1 MASENNEEIVRYL
14 RDNAVLRD
22 ALGLS
27 ADACLAVEPLGKGE
41 HNENYVFCEGGTGQR
56 FVLRV
61 NRVSQPFH
69 TKQVAYEYAALR
81 ALEQSGCTPRPLY
94 CDASAAAPG
103 NGVLME
109 SFCPGSELDFDDLKP
124 GDLQK
129 VARLMASVHAVPV
142 DESCG
147 LYRPDDPLKQ
157 LFNECV
163 DRFSVYKGTAL
174 EDARFTRW
182 IERFF
187 AETQKKIDASPDP
200 DENRRII
207 NTETLP
213 SHFLLLHD
221 GGEGKDAAAWG
232 APAEPA
238 AAANSGAAQPSAD
251 AASSGLAAT
260 AGAGALAPT
269 PSDSSGTF
277 VDWERPI
284 LGEVAQDLA
293 FFVAPST
300 TFWDSAYLFPH
311 KDIQPFLDEYWRTVD
326 GRFDKGRFEAR
337 FDAYLAVS
345 VLRSQTWFCKNAA
358 RYAQGAG
365 AHTVQRT
372 FDKWDI
378 YTSDE
383 FNEMLLRECF

>member
-1 MASENNEEIVRYL
+1 MTNENNEEIARYL
-14 RDNAVLRD
+14 RDNTALRAALGFGAD
-22 ALGLS
+22 ALLT
-27 ADACLAVEPLGKGE
+27 AEPLGKGE
-41 HNENYVFCEGGTGQR
+41 HNENYVFCEEGAPQR

-61 NRVSQPFH
+61 NRVAQPFH

-103 NGVLME
+103 NGVLVE
-109 SFCPGSELDFDDLKP
+109 SFCPGSELDFDNLKL

-129 VARLMASVHAVPV
+129 VAHLMASVHAVPAN
-142 DESCG
+142 ESCG

-157 LFNECV
+157 LFSECV
-163 DRFSVYKGTAL
+163 DRFSVYRGTAL

-187 AETQKKIDASPDP
+187 AETQKKIDASPDS
-200 DENRRII
+200 DDDRHII

-221 GGEGKDAAAWG
+221 DGEGKGAAAWS
-232 APAEPA
+232 ATAEPGA
-238 AAANSGAAQPSAD
+238 TGDSGAAESASGV
-251 AASSGLAAT
+251 SSGCAVVAC
-260 AGAGALAPT
+260 AGALAPSNS
-269 PSDSSGTF
+269 PGTF

-311 KDIQPFLDEYWRTVD
+311 KDIQPFLDEYWRAVD
-326 GRFDKGRFEAR
+326 GRFDKGAFEAR

>member
-1 MASENNEEIVRYL
+1 MK
-14 RDNAVLRD
+14 
-22 ALGLS
+22 
-27 ADACLAVEPLGKGE
+27 VEPLGKGE
-41 HNENYVFCEGGTGQR
+41 HNENYVFCEEGAPQR

-61 NRVSQPFH
+61 NRVAQPFH
-69 TKQVAYEYAALR
+69 TKQVAYEHAALR
-81 ALEQSGCTPRPLY
+81 ALEQSGCTPRALY
-94 CDASAAAPG
+94 CDASAVVPG
-103 NGVLME
+103 NGVLVE
-109 SFCPGSELDFDDLKP
+109 SFCPGSELDFDNLKP

-129 VARLMASVHAVPV
+129 VAHLMASVHAVPAN
-142 DESCG
+142 ESCG

-163 DRFSVYKGTAL
+163 DRFSVYRGTAL

-187 AETQKKIDASPDP
+187 VETQKKIEASPDP
-200 DENRRII
+200 DEDRHII

-221 GGEGKDAAAWG
+221 GGEESGAAAWS
-232 APAEPA
+232 ATAEPGA
-238 AAANSGAAQPSAD
+238 AADSGAAESASG
-251 AASSGLAAT
+251 ASSGCAVA
-260 AGAGALAPT
+260 AGAGALAPSGG
-269 PSDSSGTF
+269 PGTF

-311 KDIQPFLDEYWRTVD
+311 KDIQPFLDEYWRAVD
-326 GRFDKGRFEAR
+326 GRFDKGAFEAR

>member
-1 MASENNEEIVRYL
+1 MTNENNEEIARYL
-14 RDNAVLRD
+14 RDNTALCA

-27 ADACLAVEPLGKGE
+27 ADACLKVEPLGKGE
-41 HNENYVFCEGGTGQR
+41 HNENYVFCEEGAPQR

-61 NRVSQPFH
+61 NRVAQPFH
-69 TKQVAYEYAALR
+69 MKQVSYEYAALR

-103 NGVLME
+103 NGVLVE
-109 SFCPGSELDFDDLKP
+109 SFCFGSELDFNNLKP

-129 VARLMASVHAVPV
+129 VAHLMASVHAVPAN
-142 DESCG
+142 ESCG

-163 DRFSVYKGTAL
+163 DRFSVYRGTAL
-174 EDARFTRW
+174 ENARFTQW

-200 DENRRII
+200 DDDRHII

-221 GGEGKDAAAWG
+221 GGEGKGAAA
-232 APAEPA
+232 ASRCVVKSPA
-238 AAANSGAAQPSAD
+238 AATLPASGADSGTSAGTAAGAAS
-251 AASSGLAAT
+251 AASS
-260 AGAGALAPT
+260 
-269 PSDSSGTF
+269 SIGTF

-311 KDIQPFLDEYWRTVD
+311 KDIQPFLDEYWRAVD
-326 GRFDKGRFEAR
+326 GRFGKGAFEAR

>member
-1 MASENNEEIVRYL
+1 MTNENNEEIARYL
-14 RDNAVLRD
+14 RGNTSLRD

-27 ADACLAVEPLGKGE
+27 ADACLKVEPLGKGE
-41 HNENYVFCEGGTGQR
+41 HNENYVFCEEGAPQR

-61 NRVSQPFH
+61 NRVAQPFH
-69 TKQVAYEYAALR
+69 TKQVAYEHAALR
-81 ALEQSGCTPRPLY
+81 ALEQSGCTPRALY
-94 CDASAAAPG
+94 CDASAVVPG
-103 NGVLME
+103 NGVLVE
-109 SFCPGSELDFDDLKP
+109 SFCPGSELDFDNLKP

-129 VARLMASVHAVPV
+129 VAHLMASVHAVPAN
-142 DESCG
+142 ESCG

-163 DRFSVYKGTAL
+163 DRFSVYRGTAL

-187 AETQKKIDASPDP
+187 VEPQKKIEASPDP
-200 DENRRII
+200 DEDRHII

-221 GGEGKDAAAWG
+221 GGEESGAAAWS
-232 APAEPA
+232 ATAEPGA
-238 AAANSGAAQPSAD
+238 AADSGAAESASG
-251 AASSGLAAT
+251 ASSGCAVA
-260 AGAGALAPT
+260 AGAGALAPSGG
-269 PSDSSGTF
+269 PGTF

-311 KDIQPFLDEYWRTVD
+311 KDIQPFLDEYWRAVD
-326 GRFDKGRFEAR
+326 GRFDKGAFEAR

>member
-1 MASENNEEIVRYL
+1 MASENDEEIVRYL
-14 RDNAVLRD
+14 RNNAALRD

-27 ADACLAVEPLGKGE
+27 ADACLKVEPLGKGE
-41 HNENYVFCEGGTGQR
+41 HNENYVFCEEGAAQR

-61 NRVSQPFH
+61 NRVAQPFH

-94 CDASAAAPG
+94 CDARAAAPG
-103 NGVLME
+103 NGVLVE
-109 SFCPGSELDFDDLKP
+109 SFCPGSELDFDNLKS

-129 VARLMASVHAVPV
+129 VAHLMASVHAVPA

-157 LFNECV
+157 LFSECV

-182 IERFF
+182 IERLL
-187 AETQKKIDASPDP
+187 AETQKKIDASPEP

-213 SHFLLLHD
+213 SHFLLLEG
-221 GGEGKDAAAWG
+221 GGEETGAPSACAAAG
-232 APAEPA
+232 AAEPNGCAARPTVDAPAGSAPTATEPTVT
-238 AAANSGAAQPSAD
+238 
-251 AASSGLAAT
+251 SGL
-260 AGAGALAPT
+260 
-269 PSDSSGTF
+269 GTF

-300 TFWDSAYLFPH
+300 TFWDSTYLFPH
-311 KDIQPFLDEYWRTVD
+311 KDIQPFLDEYWRAVD
-326 GRFDKGRFEAR
+326 GRFDKGSFEAR

>member
-1 MASENNEEIVRYL
+1 MTSENDEEIVRYL
-14 RDNAVLRD
+14 RNNAALRD

-27 ADACLAVEPLGKGE
+27 ADACLKVEPLGKGE
-41 HNENYVFCEGGTGQR
+41 HNENYVFCEEGAAQR

-61 NRVSQPFH
+61 NRVAQPFH

-94 CDASAAAPG
+94 CDARAAAPG
-103 NGVLME
+103 NGVLVE
-109 SFCPGSELDFDDLKP
+109 SFCPGSELDFDNLKP

-129 VARLMASVHAVPV
+129 VAHLMASVHAVPAH
-142 DESCG
+142 ESCG

-157 LFNECV
+157 LFGECV

-187 AETQKKIDASPDP
+187 AETQKKIEASPGP
-200 DENRRII
+200 DENRCII

-213 SHFLLLHD
+213 SHFLLLHG
-221 GGEGKDAAAWG
+221 GGEGEGTSAPSGVAAAPG
-232 APAEPA
+232 
-238 AAANSGAAQPSAD
+238 SGTL
-251 AASSGLAAT
+251 SGCVAT
-260 AGAGALAPT
+260 VGAGAGVSAPLGG
-269 PSDSSGTF
+269 SGTF

-300 TFWDSAYLFPH
+300 TFWDSTYLFPH
-311 KDIQPFLDEYWRTVD
+311 KDIQPFLDEYWRAVD
-326 GRFDKGRFEAR
+326 GRFDKGAFEAR

>member
-1 MASENNEEIVRYL
+1 MASENNEEIARYL
-14 RDNAVLRD
+14 RNNAALCD

-41 HNENYVFCEGGTGQR
+41 HNENYVFCEGGASRR

-103 NGVLME
+103 NGVLVE

-157 LFNECV
+157 LFNECI

-200 DENRRII
+200 DENRRVI

-213 SHFLLLHD
+213 SHFLLLD
-221 GGEGKDAAAWG
+221 GEEGKDAAIRG
-232 APAEPA
+232 ATSARVA
-238 AAANSGAAQPSAD
+238 SG
-251 AASSGLAAT
+251 ASSGCAAT
-260 AGAGALAPT
+260 AGACAPAGSAPAATEPTATSGLGA
-269 PSDSSGTF
+269 F

-300 TFWDSAYLFPH
+300 TFWDSVYLFPH

>member
-1 MASENNEEIVRYL
+1 
-14 RDNAVLRD
+14 
-22 ALGLS
+22 
-27 ADACLAVEPLGKGE
+27 
-41 HNENYVFCEGGTGQR
+41 
-56 FVLRV
+56 
-61 NRVSQPFH
+61 
-69 TKQVAYEYAALR
+69 
-81 ALEQSGCTPRPLY
+81 
-94 CDASAAAPG
+94 
-103 NGVLME
+103 
-109 SFCPGSELDFDDLKP
+109 
-124 GDLQK
+124 
-129 VARLMASVHAVPV
+129 MASVHAVPA

-163 DRFSVYKGTAL
+163 DRFSVYRGTAL

-187 AETQKKIDASPDP
+187 VETQKKIEASPDP
-200 DENRRII
+200 DEDRHII

-221 GGEGKDAAAWG
+221 GGEESGAAAWS
-232 APAEPA
+232 ATAEPGA
-238 AAANSGAAQPSAD
+238 AADSGAAESASG
-251 AASSGLAAT
+251 ASSGCAVA
-260 AGAGALAPT
+260 AGAGALAPSGG
-269 PSDSSGTF
+269 PGTF

-311 KDIQPFLDEYWRTVD
+311 KDIQPFLDEYWRAVD
-326 GRFDKGRFEAR
+326 GRFDKGAFEAR

>member
-1 MASENNEEIVRYL
+1 MTNENNEEIARYL
-14 RDNAVLRD
+14 RGNTSLRD

-27 ADACLAVEPLGKGE
+27 ADACLKVEPLGKGE
-41 HNENYVFCEGGTGQR
+41 HNENYVFGEEGALQR

-103 NGVLME
+103 NGVLVE
-109 SFCPGSELDFDDLKP
+109 SFCPGSELDFDNLKP

-129 VARLMASVHAVPV
+129 VAHLMASVHAVPA

-163 DRFSVYKGTAL
+163 DRFSVYRGTAL

-182 IERFF
+182 VERFF

-200 DENRRII
+200 DDDRHII

-213 SHFLLLHD
+213 SHFLLPHD
-221 GGEGKDAAAWG
+221 GGEGKG
-232 APAEPA
+232 TPTR
-238 AAANSGAAQPSAD
+238 
-251 AASSGLAAT
+251 SSSL
-260 AGAGALAPT
+260 
-269 PSDSSGTF
+269 GTF

-311 KDIQPFLDEYWRTVD
+311 KDIQPFLDEYWRAVD
-326 GRFDKGRFEAR
+326 GRFDKGAFEAR

>member
-1 MASENNEEIVRYL
+1 MASENNEEIARYL
-14 RDNAVLRD
+14 RNNAALCD

-41 HNENYVFCEGGTGQR
+41 HNENYVFCEGGASRR

-103 NGVLME
+103 NGVLVE
-109 SFCPGSELDFDDLKP
+109 SFCPGSELDFDDLKSD
-124 GDLQK
+124 DLQK

-157 LFNECV
+157 LFNECI

-200 DENRRII
+200 DENRRVI

-221 GGEGKDAAAWG
+221 DGEGKDAAAWG
-232 APAEPA
+232 ATSARVA
-238 AAANSGAAQPSAD
+238 SG
-251 AASSGLAAT
+251 ASSGCAAT
-260 AGAGALAPT
+260 AGACAPAGSAPAATEPTATSGLGA
-269 PSDSSGTF
+269 F

-345 VLRSQTWFCKNAA
+345 VLRSQTWFCKN
-358 RYAQGAG
+358 
-365 AHTVQRT
+365 T
-372 FDKWDI
+372 
-378 YTSDE
+378 
-383 FNEMLLRECF
+383 

>member
-1 MASENNEEIVRYL
+1 MTNENNEEIARYL
-14 RDNAVLRD
+14 RGNTSLRD

-27 ADACLAVEPLGKGE
+27 ADACLKVEPLGKGE
-41 HNENYVFCEGGTGQR
+41 HNENYVFCEEGAPQR

-61 NRVSQPFH
+61 NRVAQPFH
-69 TKQVAYEYAALR
+69 TKQVAYEHAALR
-81 ALEQSGCTPRPLY
+81 ALEQSGCTPRALY
-94 CDASAAAPG
+94 CDASAVVPG
-103 NGVLME
+103 NGVLVE
-109 SFCPGSELDFDDLKP
+109 SFCPGSELDFDNLKP

-129 VARLMASVHAVPV
+129 VAHLMASVHAVPAN
-142 DESCG
+142 ESCG

-163 DRFSVYKGTAL
+163 DRFSVYRGTAL

-187 AETQKKIDASPDP
+187 VETQKKIEASPDP
-200 DENRRII
+200 DEDRHII

-221 GGEGKDAAAWG
+221 GGEESGAAAWS
-232 APAEPA
+232 ATAEPGA
-238 AAANSGAAQPSAD
+238 AADSGAAESASG
-251 AASSGLAAT
+251 ASSGCAVA
-260 AGAGALAPT
+260 AGAGALAPSGG
-269 PSDSSGTF
+269 PGTF

-293 FFVAPST
+293 FFVAQST

-311 KDIQPFLDEYWRTVD
+311 KDIQPFLDEYWRAVD
-326 GRFDKGRFEAR
+326 GRFDKGAFEAR

>member
-1 MASENNEEIVRYL
+1 MASENNEEIARYL

-69 TKQVAYEYAALR
+69 AKQVAYEYAALR

-103 NGVLME
+103 NGVLVE

-157 LFNECV
+157 LFNECI

-200 DENRRII
+200 DENRRVI

-213 SHFLLLHD
+213 SHFLLLD
-221 GGEGKDAAAWG
+221 GEEGKDAAIRG
-232 APAEPA
+232 ATSARVA
-238 AAANSGAAQPSAD
+238 SG
-251 AASSGLAAT
+251 ASSGCAAT
-260 AGAGALAPT
+260 AGACAPAGLAPAAT
-269 PSDSSGTF
+269 ESTATSGLGAF

-300 TFWDSAYLFPH
+300 TFWDSVYLFPH

>member
-1 MASENNEEIVRYL
+1 MASENNEEIARYL
-14 RDNAVLRD
+14 RNNAALCD

-41 HNENYVFCEGGTGQR
+41 HNENYVFCEGGASRR

-103 NGVLME
+103 NGVLVE

-157 LFNECV
+157 LFNECIN
-163 DRFSVYKGTAL
+163 RFSVYKGTAL

-200 DENRRII
+200 DENRRVI

-213 SHFLLLHD
+213 SHFLLLD
-221 GGEGKDAAAWG
+221 GEEGKDAAIRG
-232 APAEPA
+232 ATSARVA
-238 AAANSGAAQPSAD
+238 SG
-251 AASSGLAAT
+251 ASSGCAAT
-260 AGAGALAPT
+260 AGACAPAGSAPAATEPTATSGLGA
-269 PSDSSGTF
+269 F

-300 TFWDSAYLFPH
+300 TFWDSVYLFPH